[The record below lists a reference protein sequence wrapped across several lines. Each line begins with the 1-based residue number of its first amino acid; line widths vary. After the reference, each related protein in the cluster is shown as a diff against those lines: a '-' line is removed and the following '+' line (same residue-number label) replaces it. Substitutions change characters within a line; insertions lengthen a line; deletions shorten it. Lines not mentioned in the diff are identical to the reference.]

1 MKSSKLEPIIR
12 IVDDEPKVLASEA
25 FLVKLSGYRTAI
37 YPNAKAFLE
46 EYDPLFPGCLILD
59 IRMPDMSGLQL
70 QDEMIK
76 RKIDLPIIFLTGHGD
91 VDMAVKALLTGATDF
106 IVKPPEPNRLK
117 LALEKAVKKNIDD
130 RIQAEENREKIERFA
145 SLTVAEKRA
154 APIIAKGLLNKQIA
168 GELDV
173 SEQAV
178 KNWRSSIL
186 HKLGCANV
194 IELHSFLRRIHISE
208 DN

>member
-1 MKSSKLEPIIR
+1 MKTSKLEPVIR

-25 FLVKLSGYRTAI
+25 FLVKLAGYRTAT

-70 QDEMIK
+70 QDEMIQ

-106 IVKPPEPNRLK
+106 ITKPPEPNRLK
-117 LALEKAVKKNIDD
+117 AAIAKAVKKNIED
-130 RIQAEENREKIERFA
+130 RIQAEANHERFERFE
-145 SLTVAEKRA
+145 SLTVAEKKA

-186 HKLGCANV
+186 HKLGCSNV
-194 IELHSFLRRIHISE
+194 IELNSFLRRIQIIE
-208 DN
+208 D

>member
-1 MKSSKLEPIIR
+1 MKTSKLEPVIR

-25 FLVKLSGYRTAI
+25 FLVKLAGYRTAT
-37 YPNAKAFLE
+37 YSSAQAFLE

-70 QDEMIK
+70 QDEMVK
-76 RKIDLPIIFLTGHGD
+76 RKIDIPIIFLTGHGD

-117 LALEKAVKKNIDD
+117 SAIAKAVKKNIDD
-130 RIQAEENREKIERFA
+130 RIKTEENLEKIERFE
-145 SLTVAEKRA
+145 SLTIAEKKV
-154 APIIAKGLLNKQIA
+154 APLIAKGLLNKQIA
-168 GELDV
+168 GEFNV

-178 KNWRSSIL
+178 KNWRSAIL
-186 HKLGCANV
+186 HKLDCSNV
-194 IELHSFLRRIHISE
+194 IELNSFLRRIQIIE
-208 DN
+208 D